1 MCNLRNLRNMNN
13 DYLCQVPNADNNC
26 EEESSVMDVVGA
38 KEVQVGTSPP
48 AGLYV
53 ELNEVETGGAGEI

>member
-1 MCNLRNLRNMNN
+1 MNN
-13 DYLCQVPNADNNC
+13 DYLYQVPNDNNR

-48 AGLYV
+48 AGLY
-53 ELNEVETGGAGEI
+53 ELVLVETGGAGEI

>member
-1 MCNLRNLRNMNN
+1 MNN
-13 DYLCQVPNADNNC
+13 DYLCQVPNDNNR